1 MISDQLRLEIQ
12 EWIKNDPDK
21 KTSEQLS
28 RWLAENN
35 EKDLNRCFN
44 GFLQFGTAG
53 LRGPVGPGPSC
64 MNRAVV
70 SRTAA
75 GIVSFMKKNNLTSV
89 VIGRDAR
96 HGSKEF
102 AQDSAEIFAGS
113 GIKTYV
119 LPRMLPTPVLAFAVN
134 KLKTDVGIMVTASHN
149 PAADNGYKVYLGG
162 TVLGVNY
169 RGSQITSPVDQ
180 MISDEISKADLAP
193 NRSSSFET
201 VNESVISD
209 YISSVARLS
218 TSAGK
223 LKIIYTALHGVGAE
237 TFISVFQKAGFND
250 LILVSEQNEPDR
262 NFPTTTFPNPEESGV
277 IDLAIE
283 YGGPSVTQNLVVCNL
298 YQLL

>member
-1 MISDQLRLEIQ
+1 VISDQLRLEIQ

-162 TVLGVNY
+162 TVLGINY

-180 MISDEISKADLAP
+180 MISDEISKAELSP
-193 NRSSSFET
+193 
-201 VNESVISD
+201 
-209 YISSVARLS
+209 ARQTPL
-218 TSAGK
+218 K
-223 LKIIYTALHGVGAE
+223 LLM
-237 TFISVFQKAGFND
+237 SQ
-250 LILVSEQNEPDR
+250 
-262 NFPTTTFPNPEESGV
+262 
-277 IDLAIE
+277 
-283 YGGPSVTQNLVVCNL
+283 
-298 YQLL
+298 